1 MKRLILIG
9 YGRLGRFLPHPVRA
23 DLPAMIDDLAEVLDL
38 EEACGGRWAVLASGL
53 RALGDLMFGVVRE
66 RWVATRGYSWERHT
80 NRRHT
85 ATRGEKGMMMV
96 RELRLAARAL
106 LRRPGFA
113 GIGVLTLGLGI
124 GATVAIFTLVN
135 AIVLQPMPYEESDRI
150 VELMHHAPALDLPEL
165 NNSPGT
171 LSFYRENAT
180 VFEAIVAL
188 GRGGMN
194 LTGLDRPERVRVLTA
209 SPELFDVFRITPREG
224 RVFDDGD
231 INGDEPPR
239 VVLLTDGGH
248 TTLFG
253 GSGDVIGRTVEL
265 DGSTAEIIGVLP
277 ASFRPP
283 GNQETHFVLPL
294 FVDPDGEFGEF
305 GTQGFARL
313 ADGVS
318 FEAAEA
324 QVQGLQAR
332 LPEVFED
339 LTAEGLAQFG
349 WGASLRTL
357 KDSVIGDSRATL
369 FIVLGTVSFVLLI
382 ACLNVANLFLV
393 RAESRQKELAVRAA
407 MGAGARRIA
416 ATFLSE
422 SLVLGLA
429 GGAVGVAIA
438 YGGVSVLTSMG
449 SQDLPR
455 LNEVAVTPAVLS
467 FAALLSV
474 VAGLFLGAIPA
485 LRYGR
490 LGSAGILRGNRTSTD
505 GAHRFRARNLL
516 VTTQLS
522 LALVLLV
529 GSGLMVRSLTAMNR
543 LDLGFDSDNVM
554 VVGLSVG
561 AGLTNEEAARF
572 YQRATDE
579 VEALP
584 GVLSAGFGQSVPLIT
599 ANSSGGSISVEGEPE
614 DDEAI
619 PAVAMHRAVGPG
631 YMESL
636 GYRLVEGRTMERA
649 DWEAQVPAVWINT
662 HFRDAFLD
670 GEGLGK
676 RVSWNGLSE
685 NFGEVVGVFELTK
698 EFGVTSEPRGFA
710 LTPMVTTDWVDGDTD
725 GGFLVVRG
733 APGADVQALTPA
745 VRAIVARLNPNVPIT
760 TVRRMNEVVGA
771 SMADRAITMSLLSV
785 AAAVAL
791 FLGMIGLFGVI
802 SYVVGQRTR
811 EIGIRMALGA
821 EAGAVG
827 AMVLRQGAGVIAA
840 GVLVGLVGAFAVTRL
855 LGSLL
860 FEVSATDPLT
870 FVAAPL
876 VLIAVSLLATW
887 IPARRAS
894 RIDPLSALRA
904 E

>member
-1 MKRLILIG
+1 ML
-9 YGRLGRFLPHPVRA
+9 
-23 DLPAMIDDLAEVLDL
+23 DDLKAVLDR
-38 EEACGGRWAVLASGL
+38 EAARAGLWGTLWAGL
-53 RALGDLMFGVVRE
+53 QALGDLKVRLVRE
-66 RWVATRGYSWERHT
+66 RWVAARGYSWERHGHRE
-80 NRRHT
+80 NT
-85 ATRGEKGMMMV
+85 AMNGERGMMMM

-106 LRRPGFA
+106 LRRPGFTA
-113 GIGVLTLGLGI
+113 IGVLTLGLGI

-150 VELMHHAPALDLPEL
+150 VEIMHHAPALDLPEL
-165 NNSPGT
+165 NNSPGM
-171 LSFYRENAT
+171 LGFYEENAT
-180 VFEAIVAL
+180 VFEAIVGT

-194 LTGLDRPERVRVLTA
+194 LTGSGRPERVQVFRA
-209 SPELFDVFRITPREG
+209 SPNFFDVFRIRPSQG
-224 RVFDDGD
+224 RAFVDSDISGDD
-231 INGDEPPR
+231 PPR
-239 VVLLTDGGH
+239 VVLLTDRGL

-253 GSGDVIGRTVEL
+253 GARDVIGRTVQL
-265 DGSTAEIIGVLP
+265 DGSTAEVIGVLP
-277 ASFRPP
+277 ASFRPQ
-283 GNQETHFVLPL
+283 GNEETHFVAPL
-294 FVDPDGEFGEF
+294 FIDPNGEFGEF
-305 GTQGFARL
+305 GIRGFARL
-313 ADGVS
+313 ADGTS
-318 FEAAEA
+318 FAAAEA
-324 QVQGLQAR
+324 QIQALQAR
-332 LPEVFED
+332 LPETFED

-369 FIVLGTVSFVLLI
+369 LIVLGTVSFVLLI

-416 ATFLSE
+416 GTFLSE

-429 GGAVGVAIA
+429 GGVVGVAIA
-438 YGGVSVLTSMG
+438 YGGVSLLTSLG

-455 LNEVAVTPAVLS
+455 LHEVAVTPGVLS
-467 FAALLSV
+467 FAAVLSV

-485 LRYGR
+485 VRYGR

-505 GAHRFRARNLL
+505 GAARFRTRNLL
-516 VTTQLS
+516 VTTQLA
-522 LALVLLV
+522 LALILLV

-543 LDLGFDSDNVM
+543 LDLGFDAENTL

-561 AGLTNEEAARF
+561 TGLTEEDAARF
-572 YQRATDE
+572 YQNATDE
-579 VEALP
+579 AAALP
-584 GVLSAGFGQSVPLIT
+584 GVVSVGFGQSVPLIST
-599 ANSSGGSISVEGEPE
+599 NSSGGSINVEGEPE

-619 PAVAMHRAVGPG
+619 PEVSLFRAVGPG

-636 GYRLVEGRTMERA
+636 GYRLVEGRAMERA
-649 DWEAQVPAVWINT
+649 DWESQVPTVWINT

-676 RVSWNGLSE
+676 RVNWNGNSE
-685 NFGEVVGVFELTK
+685 VFAEVVGVFEQTR
-698 EFGVTSEPRGFA
+698 EFGVTDQNRGFA
-710 LTPMVTTDWVDGDTD
+710 LVPLVTTEWVDSDTD

-733 APGADVQALTPA
+733 APGTDVRSLTPA
-745 VRAIVARLNPNVPIT
+745 LRAIVSRLNPNVPIT
-760 TVRRMNEVVGA
+760 TVQRMDEVVRS
-771 SMADRAITMSLLSV
+771 SMAGRAITMTMLSI

-821 EAGAVG
+821 EAGEVG
-827 AMVLRQGAGVIAA
+827 AMVLRQGVGVIAA
-840 GVLVGLVGAFAVTRL
+840 GVLVGLAGAFAVTRL

-860 FEVSATDPLT
+860 YEVSATDPLT

-876 VLIAVSLLATW
+876 VLVAVSLLATW
-887 IPARRAS
+887 VPARRAS

>member
-1 MKRLILIG
+1 MKRLILLW
-9 YGRLGRFLPHPVRA
+9 YGRLGRHLPEPARA
-23 DLPAMIDDLAEVLDL
+23 DLGVMLADLGEVLDR
-38 EEACGGRWAVLASGL
+38 EEARRGRAAVVASGL
-53 RALGDLMFGVVRE
+53 RALGDLAFGVVRE
-66 RWVATRGYSWERHT
+66 RWVAARGYAWERRR

-85 ATRGEKGMMMV
+85 VTRGERGMMMI

-135 AIVLQPMPYEESDRI
+135 AIVLQPLPYEESDRI
-150 VELMHHAPALDLPEL
+150 VELLHHAPALDLPEL

-171 LSFYRENAT
+171 LSFYDDNAT

-194 LTGLDRPERVRVLTA
+194 LTGLDRPERVRVLLA
-209 SPELFDVFRITPREG
+209 SPELFDVFRLTPREG
-224 RVFDDGD
+224 RVYVDSD
-231 INGDEPPR
+231 ILGEGPAR
-239 VVLLTDGGH
+239 VALLTDRGLNR
-248 TTLFG
+248 LFG
-253 GSGDVIGRTVEL
+253 GERDVVGRTVEL
-265 DGSTAEIIGVLP
+265 DGSTAEVIGVLP

-283 GNQETHFVLPL
+283 GNEETDFVLPL
-294 FVDPDGEFGEF
+294 FVDAAGEFGEF
-305 GTQGFARL
+305 GMQGFARL
-313 ADGVS
+313 ADGVG

-324 QVQGLQAR
+324 QIQGLQAR
-332 LPEVFED
+332 LPDVFED

-349 WGASLRTL
+349 WGASLRPL
-357 KDSVIGDSRATL
+357 KDSVIGDSRPTL
-369 FIVLGTVSFVLLI
+369 FIVLGTMSFVLLI

-416 ATFLSE
+416 GTFLSE

-438 YGGVSVLTSMG
+438 YGGVALLTSMG
-449 SQDLPR
+449 GQDLPR
-455 LNEVAVTPAVLS
+455 LDEVAVTPTVLA

-474 VAGLFLGAIPA
+474 AAGLFLGAIPA
-485 LRYGR
+485 FRYGR

-529 GSGLMVRSLTAMNR
+529 GSGLMVRSLAAMNR
-543 LDLGFDSDNVM
+543 LDLGFDSDNIM

-561 AGLTNEEAARF
+561 TGLSDDEAARF

-579 VEALP
+579 VMALP
-584 GVLSAGFGQSVPLIT
+584 GVVSAGFGQSVPLIT
-599 ANSSGGSISVEGEPE
+599 AGSSGGSINVEGEPE

-619 PAVAMHRAVGPG
+619 PEVAMHRAVGPG

-636 GYRLVEGRTMERA
+636 GYRLVEGRAMERA

-670 GEGLGK
+670 GVGLGK
-676 RVSWNGLSE
+676 RVSWNGQSE
-685 NFGEVVGVFELTK
+685 DYAEVVGVFELTK

-710 LTPMVTTDWVDGDTD
+710 LTPMVTTDWVAGETD

-733 APGADVQALTPA
+733 APGADVVALTPA

-760 TVRRMNEVVGA
+760 TVQRMDEVVGA

-821 EAGAVG
+821 EAGEVG

-840 GVLVGLVGAFAVTRL
+840 GVLVGLAGAFAVTRL

-860 FEVSATDPLT
+860 YEVSATDPLT

-887 IPARRAS
+887 VPARRAS
-894 RIDPLSALRA
+894 RIDPLSALRT